1 LLGAIVS
8 DPAAKIAS
16 LGILTAEEKAQI
28 EHVFNPAAPESPEN
42 EAFHALFEQ
51 QAERTPEAT
60 AVVYENDR
68 LTYRELNER
77 ANRLARTLRAQGVK
91 PNRLVGI
98 LADRSTE
105 LLVGALAVWKAGGAY
120 VPLDPD
126 YPSDRIQFMLE
137 DSAATVLLTQTHLQE
152 RARQWVQ
159 GEQTLQAVLC
169 LDDEAAYAEDAS
181 NVANVNEPHDLAYVI
196 YTSGT

>member
-1 LLGAIVS
+1 ATALYKRETIERMAKHFEQLLTAIVN

-16 LGILTAEEKAQI
+16 LGILTADEKAQLV
-28 EHVFNPAAPESPEN
+28 HAFNPAAPDAPEN
-42 EAFHALFEQ
+42 EAFHALFEK
-51 QAERTPEAT
+51 QAELTPEAA

-91 PNRLVGI
+91 PNQLVGI
-98 LADRSTE
+98 LADRSAD
-105 LLVGALAVWKAGGAY
+105 LLIGALAVWKAGGAY

-152 RARQWVQ
+152 RAQQWGQTVQ
-159 GEQTLQAVLC
+159 A
-169 LDDEAAYAEDAS
+169 
-181 NVANVNEPHDLAYVI
+181 
-196 YTSGT
+196 

>member
-1 LLGAIVS
+1 EYATALYKRETIERLAKHFEQLLGAIVS

-16 LGILTAEEKAQI
+16 LGILTAEEKTQI

-152 RARQWVQ
+152 R
-159 GEQTLQAVLC
+159 
-169 LDDEAAYAEDAS
+169 
-181 NVANVNEPHDLAYVI
+181 
-196 YTSGT
+196 